1 MGNLVSTQE
10 NSRII
15 ELMNEVLRGEWKIDK
30 RTNFSP
36 AFEKETQ
43 AMYFSNA
50 RKNLQSDVN
59 AEIMNYR
66 QDLTELKLL
75 KGYKIDGEC

>member
-30 RTNFSP
+30 RTNFP
-36 AFEKETQ
+36 
-43 AMYFSNA
+43 
-50 RKNLQSDVN
+50 L
-59 AEIMNYR
+59 
-66 QDLTELKLL
+66 LL
-75 KGYKIDGEC
+75 KKKHRQCIFLTQEKIYSQM